1 MTVNTIS
8 QVLFPCIQESTDS
21 KSINPARLHFFL
33 YCHVRC
39 GPQKIRNIDLEG
51 KGEGRGEIINP
62 ATKPIQQPRPRSKL
76 CQNDFLFHFTEAVPC
91 FITSEFLPYSWGSPL
106 ELVSCLVKVYTCY
119 SHCQYDLKGKNILQV
134 KYSQQVEIQSTTAH
148 VINSCMSHYVLS
160 PSHLQQYYSRIHGS
174 SDSGRGGTIRSSRSF
189 W

>member
-1 MTVNTIS
+1 MQSDHVMFSHCLHGVTVNTIS
-8 QVLFPCIQESTDS
+8 QVLFPCIQESTLTP

-39 GPQKIRNIDLEG
+39 ALQKIRNIDLER
-51 KGEGRGEIINP
+51 KGAVGGEIINP
-62 ATKPIQQPRPRSKL
+62 TTKPIQQPRPRSKL

-91 FITSEFLPYSWGSPL
+91 FITSEFMPYSWDSPL

-134 KYSQQVEIQSTTAH
+134 KYSHKCNRKLKSKALEH
-148 VINSCMSHYVLS
+148 
-160 PSHLQQYYSRIHGS
+160 R
-174 SDSGRGGTIRSSRSF
+174 
-189 W
+189 